1 MATTGRKA
9 LVTGARGF
17 CGQHLMRHLKENGWQ
32 ASGVDLE
39 DGDIRDMDAV
49 ERILKEASPDVVF
62 HLAGIA
68 YPPEAQAKPAFAW
81 AINAD
86 GARNVMAASW
96 AMPKRPRVALVS
108 SAYVVY
114 GNPEIERGP
123 ITEEEPLAPRDTYA
137 AGKAAAEILAR
148 EWAGRGLDVV
158 IARPFNH
165 IGPGQREDFVAP
177 AFALQI
183 ARIEAGRIKNRLFV
197 GNLDAVRDLSDV
209 RDVAQ
214 AYRMLA
220 EKGKPGKIYNV
231 CSGAACSIQSVLD
244 GLLAH
249 AKCRIYVQTDPERLR
264 PSEHARLVGD
274 ASLIKREIGWAP
286 AFSFEQTLADIMEDA
301 RQRVALEKKPA

>member
-1 MATTGRKA
+1 MTTGKKA
-9 LVTGARGF
+9 LVTGAKGF
-17 CGQHLMRHLKENGWQ
+17 CGRHLMTRLEEDGWQ
-32 ASGVDLE
+32 AKGVDLE
-39 DGDIRDMDAV
+39 DGDIRDIEAV
-49 ERILKEASPDVVF
+49 ERILEESQPDAVF

-68 YPPEAQAKPAFAW
+68 YPPEAQEKPAFAW

-96 AMPKRPRVALVS
+96 AMPKRPRVVLVS

-123 ITEEEPLAPRDTYA
+123 IAEEEPLAPRDTYA
-137 AGKAAAEILAR
+137 AGKAAVEIVAR
-148 EWAGRGLDVV
+148 EWVERGLEVV

-177 AFALQI
+177 AFAFQI
-183 ARIEAGRIKNRLFV
+183 ARIEAGKTKNRLFV

-220 EKGKPGKIYNV
+220 EQGESGKIYNV
-231 CSGAACSIQSVLD
+231 CSGKACAIQDILD
-244 GLLAH
+244 GLLSH
-249 AKCRIYVQTDPERLR
+249 AKCHIYVQTDPKRVR
-264 PSEHARLVGD
+264 PAEHARLVGD
-274 ASLIKREIGWAP
+274 PSLIRREVGWESAI
-286 AFSFEQTLADIMEDA
+286 SFEQTLADIMEDA
-301 RQRVALEKKPA
+301 RQRVAQEKDSQ